1 MAVTID
7 AAGLVAALRLGDS
20 PEELAEVT
28 RLLAYASEAVTK
40 HVPTAPDAV
49 HNEAVRRLAGY
60 LYDQP
65 EAARGDAYANAL
77 RNSGAARM
85 MLPYRIHGVGIAGAV
100 SEAQA
105 AVGTPGNPV
114 TGLAVVAGQLVVTF
128 ADGSITNLDLPGGMG
143 GQGLPVGTAV
153 LRLGWAQH
161 QNATEAVFTRADNHP
176 TDGAA
181 VGSVDGLDVPPF
193 PPALVTDADL
203 YLHIWIG
210 TAAANITDILLSG
223 GGGTLIGSISSGA
236 DFTVEGDAGVF
247 YVSNQRLSPGLSAF
261 SISAEIVGAG
271 DGDGNGEAG
280 TDQTARDA
288 AAAAQSTADGATT
301 AAAEAQ
307 AAADAAQ
314 GTADTA
320 TSAITAVGARVD
332 TVEQTAADAATTA
345 AAAQAT
351 ANANAVTIGQNSG
364 SLGGIATQAHDAEV
378 TANANGLAIT
388 AALARITALETAPP
402 SGGQPAAFE
411 AKLTGEVA
419 LTTSIDTILTVAAT
433 NFTAGAKYRLTSNL
447 YVRAIGATVHNLDGF
462 LFGGTA
468 QLLDGETVVDPEGST
483 QTRFSMNLDT
493 LYTMPDPAV
502 AITLKARE
510 GSGDTIIA
518 RGPSSLI
525 VMEVL

>member
-1 MAVTID
+1 MAITLD

-20 PEELAEVT
+20 AEELAEVT

-49 HNEAVRRLAGY
+49 HNEAIRRLAGY

-85 MLPYRIHGVGIAGAV
+85 MLPYRVHRAGYADAV
-100 SEAQA
+100 DAAQA

-114 TGLAVVAGQLVVTF
+114 TGLAVVGGQLVVTF
-128 ADGSITNLDLPGGMG
+128 ADGSTSGLDLPAGMG

-181 VGSVDGLDVPPF
+181 VGTVDGLDVPPF

-210 TAAANITDILLSG
+210 TAAANITDVLLSG

-236 DFTVEGDAGVF
+236 DFTVEGDAGTF
-247 YVSNQRLSPGLSAF
+247 YVSNQRLSPGLAAF
-261 SISAEIVGAG
+261 QISAEVAGAG
-271 DGDGNGEAG
+271 DGGNGNGEAG

-288 AAAAQSTADGATT
+288 ATAAQASADAAQSTAD
-301 AAAEAQ
+301 
-307 AAADAAQ
+307 
-314 GTADTA
+314 TA
-320 TSAITAVGARVD
+320 TGAITAVGARVD
-332 TVEQTAADAATTA
+332 TVEQAAADAATAADAAQTTA
-345 AAAQAT
+345 D
-351 ANANAVTIGQNSG
+351 ANAVTIGQNSG
-364 SLGGIATQAHDAEV
+364 TLGGVASQAFDAET
-378 TANANGLAIT
+378 TANANSLAIT

-411 AKLTGEVA
+411 AKLTGETA
-419 LTTSIDTILTVAAT
+419 LTDSIATILSLAAS
-433 NFTAGAKYRLTSNL
+433 NFTAGAKYRVTSNL
-447 YVRAIGATVHNLDGF
+447 YCRAIGATVHNLDGY
-462 LFGGTA
+462 LYGGTA
-468 QLLDGETVVDPEGST
+468 QLLSGETVVDPEGST
-483 QTRFSMNLDT
+483 QARFSMNLDT

-502 AITLKARE
+502 AITLRAKE
-510 GSGDTIIA
+510 GTGDTIIS
-518 RGPSSLI
+518 RSPSSLI